1 MIADGFVGSRKV
13 CRQECV
19 TGMILKKPPRST
31 LTVFFYGQDQESFT
45 SVYDALLESCRKIV
59 EKKEKF
65 LLNPAKFK

>member
-1 MIADGFVGSRKV
+1 M
-13 CRQECV
+13 